1 MIQTI
6 ATDLDGTLFYP
17 KSRFRLINSKNKRF
31 LVKYLN
37 NPKNNLVIVSGRNL
51 TMARKIK
58 KRLENKDVSMVACN
72 GACIYHKGTV
82 IEENVLSKD
91 DIRFLYNY
99 ALKNYDV
106 HIFLFFTN
114 IMPLIVTVKDVS
126 KSFEVIGKLG
136 MKMQFAYYEDFAF
149 GDKEL
154 EKYLANPDCKFYK
167 FMPCFG
173 FRKQGIQKAKDNYN
187 KIVSELGG
195 KYEIMWSNNTVEFMK
210 KNVNKANALK
220 NLLNMLELKES
231 ETAVAGD
238 SGNDIPLFEAFEN
251 SFCMAQAQDVVKSKA
266 KNIIKGVYEIEK
278 YL

>member
-1 MIQTI
+1 
-6 ATDLDGTLFYP
+6 
-17 KSRFRLINSKNKRF
+17 
-31 LVKYLN
+31 
-37 NPKNNLVIVSGRNL
+37 
-51 TMARKIK
+51 
-58 KRLENKDVSMVACN
+58 MVACN
-72 GACIYHKGTV
+72 GACIYHNDSI

-91 DIRFLYNY
+91 EVRFLYNY
-99 ALKNYDV
+99 IVKNFDAQ
-106 HIFLFFTN
+106 IFLFFTN

-126 KSFEVIGKLG
+126 KPFEIFGKLG
-136 MKMQFAYYEDFAF
+136 MRMQFAYREDFVF

-173 FRKQGIQKAKDNYN
+173 FRSKGIEKAKDNFN
-187 KIVSELGG
+187 KIVSELGD
-195 KYEIMWSNNTVEFMK
+195 KFEIMWSNNTVEFMK

-231 ETAVAGD
+231 ETAVVGD
-238 SGNDIPLFEAFEN
+238 SGNDIPLFEAFDN